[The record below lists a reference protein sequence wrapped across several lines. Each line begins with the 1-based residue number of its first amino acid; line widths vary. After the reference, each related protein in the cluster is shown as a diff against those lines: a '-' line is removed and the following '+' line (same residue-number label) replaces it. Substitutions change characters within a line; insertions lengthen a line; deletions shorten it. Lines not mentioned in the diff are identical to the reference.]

1 MATQRYTALQ
11 ADLFKRHKTV
21 SPGPDLRKAAV
32 AALARLM
39 AAVVGIPAHRE
50 DGCDDDA

>member
-1 MATQRYTALQ
+1 MATQRYTTLQ
-11 ADLFKRHKTV
+11 ADLFERHKTV
-21 SPGPDLRKAAV
+21 NLEPDLRKTAV